1 MRATFRETFIHNR
14 KRVSFLETTFKKRK
28 GYRPMKH
35 LTPIIDICKYC
46 NMHCRYCYAGSAFM
60 SSPRRSELNKKFY
73 SRIPLFY
80 EFTDQVMQYNGNN
93 PTSFI
98 LHGGEA
104 LLVNP
109 ENWRK
114 I

>member
-1 MRATFRETFIHNR
+1 
-14 KRVSFLETTFKKRK
+14 
-28 GYRPMKH
+28 MKH

-60 SSPRRSELNKKFY
+60 SSPRRSELNKTFY

-114 I
+114 IAVSCRNVITNKRDFDNR